1 MGFRFRRSIKIL
13 PGIRLNF
20 SKKGF
25 SSVSIGRRGATLNIN
40 RKGEKRATIGIPGTG
55 LSWQTRLDVP
65 VGKGRMTQ
73 CPFCGHR
80 MRKRWDR
87 CPECGRLLVV
97 EAPPEH
103 AEGQT
108 PQETSP
114 AADAAQVPSAAPAP
128 SGFGAALPQEAPR
141 ETGAAPEE
149 QDMEHGCASGCLGF
163 FVLVV
168 LYFIFFG

>member
-25 SSVSIGRRGATLNIN
+25 SSVSIGRRGATININ
-40 RKGEKRATIGIPGTG
+40 RKGEKRATFGIPGTG

-65 VGKGRMTQ
+65 VGKGRMTE

-97 EAPPEH
+97 ETPPEQ

-108 PQETSP
+108 PQETTLASN
-114 AADAAQVPSAAPAP
+114 AAQGTSAAAASSLP
-128 SGFGAALPQEAPR
+128 GAAVQR
-141 ETGAAPEE
+141 GAAPEEQE
-149 QDMEHGCASGCLGF
+149 QDMEHGCASGCLGL
-163 FVLVV
+163 FVLVA
-168 LYFIFFG
+168 LYFLFFG